1 MLALS
6 LSASIEVQI
15 VIRLF
20 ISVAREVNIFNSKQ
34 VQVGV
39 VLPQQQGGERKLLEE
54 RRGGEEKELHIG
66 CSIPGATG
74 FCNVA
79 NS

>member
-1 MLALS
+1 M
-6 LSASIEVQI
+6 
-15 VIRLF
+15 
-20 ISVAREVNIFNSKQ
+20 
-34 VQVGV
+34 GV

-66 CSIPGATG
+66 CSKPGATG
-74 FCNVA
+74 VCNVA

>member
-66 CSIPGATG
+66 CSKPGATG
-74 FCNVA
+74 VCNVA